1 MSGYHASSV
10 SYWWL
15 PGVYNSHLCLMLCL
29 VEKAVLRGNGHV
41 LFHLEHRV
49 LIFTWDGWD
58 INGDQLSSLR
68 LQWTRS
74 RSTLLF
80 TRQISM
86 VTATY
91 VLELD
96 KPCGSHVNEYTC
108 GFLCELFT
116 HGNEAA
122 IWPSVYFT
130 MLRKCMAMF
139 WPFGSNVQEHVW
151 KTACAKNSVQP
162 FWIVL
167 LTVTRQLL
175 GPACTEPTMSHSY
188 ANRLHVVPCL
198 RWKGRG

>member
-1 MSGYHASSV
+1 
-10 SYWWL
+10 
-15 PGVYNSHLCLMLCL
+15 MLCL
-29 VEKAVLRGNGHV
+29 VDKTVLRGNDHV

-49 LIFTWDGWD
+49 LIFTWEGWD

-96 KPCGSHVNEYTC
+96 KPHGSHANEYTC
-108 GFLCELFT
+108 GSLCELFT
-116 HGNEAA
+116 HGDEAA

-130 MLRKCMAMF
+130 MLRKYMAMF
-139 WPFGSNVQEHVW
+139 WPFGSNVQEHTFE
-151 KTACAKNSVQP
+151 K
-162 FWIVL
+162 
-167 LTVTRQLL
+167 
-175 GPACTEPTMSHSY
+175 
-188 ANRLHVVPCL
+188 LHVQKILCSHFEL
-198 RWKGRG
+198 FHSR